1 MTFPDAP
8 DLPPVPASA
17 ADRMRLELL
26 REALLAVHK
35 ALLDAERERFERT
48 HGPIPHASGFLQLA
62 IHHEW
67 FAWLQPVTA
76 TVVRIDERT
85 MSRRAPLL
93 AHEVPGLVAEAQALL
108 RPDAEG
114 SPYQRQL
121 DVLLREVPG
130 VAVTLRAVVQGMA
143 GVDRGGRG

>member
-1 MTFPDAP
+1 MSHPASSDH
-8 DLPPVPASA
+8 PPRPASA
-17 ADRMRLELL
+17 ADRQRLELL

-35 ALLDAERERFERT
+35 ALLDAERGRFEQA
-48 HGPIPHASGFLQLA
+48 HGPVAGASAFLQLA
-62 IHHEW
+62 IHHDW

-93 AHEVPGLVAEAQALL
+93 AHEVPGLVAEAHALL

-114 SPYQRQL
+114 TPYQRQL

-143 GVDRGGRG
+143 GVDRGARG